1 MRGLVI
7 PIVIATKPDGS
18 AFGNLFFASEAPRK
32 GVSSLSPDNVL
43 AAEVNAFCN
52 AEQASA
58 ERALNQ
64 GGGLSQPS
72 WMSHLAANRHHDLP
86 GERRTAR
93 ARPADATSTFLVL
106 SGALVAVIKTLWVP
120 GVRKTSAGGWPK
132 FVPSI
137 VSAASARS
145 LLTISVP

>member
-1 MRGLVI
+1 VI

-43 AAEVNAFCN
+43 AAEVNACCN

-72 WMSHLAANRHHDLP
+72 WSHTWPPTGITIYLEND
-86 GERRTAR
+86 ERLEHAQQMAVHESPRTTKLYDR
-93 ARPADATSTFLVL
+93 TKEE
-106 SGALVAVIKTLWVP
+106 ITLTEVE
-120 GVRKTSAGGWPK
+120 RIRSPK
-132 FVPSI
+132 PSH
-137 VSAASARS
+137 SRFPQS
-145 LLTISVP
+145 

>member
-1 MRGLVI
+1 VI

-43 AAEVNAFCN
+43 AAEVNACCN

-58 ERALNQ
+58 EGALNQ

-93 ARPADATSTFLVL
+93 ARPADGRT
-106 SGALVAVIKTLWVP
+106 
-120 GVRKTSAGGWPK
+120 
-132 FVPSI
+132 
-137 VSAASARS
+137 
-145 LLTISVP
+145 